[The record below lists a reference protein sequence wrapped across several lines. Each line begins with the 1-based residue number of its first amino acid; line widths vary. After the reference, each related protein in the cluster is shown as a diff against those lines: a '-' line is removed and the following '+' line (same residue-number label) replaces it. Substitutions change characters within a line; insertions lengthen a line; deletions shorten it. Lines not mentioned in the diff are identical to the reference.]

1 MTQNQIQ
8 FANYVETGRHNLASE
23 KLGIKTLKETKRS
36 NKAREKETSMHNRAI
51 EGISSL
57 EYQERVRSNK
67 AQEANAITV
76 AQISN
81 WGRIQ
86 AAKIAAA
93 ANQYAADMQSII
105 ADKNNAAK
113 KDIQDSINAV
123 NKLNTFVNQ
132 SVESD
137 KNLTEKEKLQVEK
150 AYKDVLN
157 ALNKA
162 KTTSELII
170 SSIETKDALDSIDDI
185 INSIVTILSLK
196 WKEK

>member
-8 FANYVETGRHNLASE
+8 FANYVETGRHNLATE

-36 NKAREKETSMHNRAI
+36 NKAREKETSMHNRAV
-51 EGISSL
+51 EGINTL

-76 AQISN
+76 AQISS

-86 AAKIAAA
+86 AAKISAAA
-93 ANQYAADMQSII
+93 SQYAADMQSII

-123 NKLNTFVNQ
+123 NKLSTFVNQ

-162 KTTSELII
+162 KTTSELTGQ
-170 SSIETKDALDSIDDI
+170 TKDALDSIDDI
-185 INSIVTILSLK
+185 IDSIVAILSLK
-196 WKEK
+196 